1 MILPHGCIKAVAGEF
16 NISRKT
22 VGKIWSLARGQMQDG
37 LPVSVQCKRKG
48 NFGRK
53 EVPVD
58 IPKML
63 AVPFHRRKNIRAL
76 GYAMEVSKSTVQRWL
91 KRKAIRRH
99 SNAMKPYL
107 SYSGSSSFPYGRQQR
122 VWLDEGGRGEEE
134 AEEGAKAADPEA
146 GGSGCGGAV
155 AAAVEKEHMFDKV
168 VTPSDVGKLNRLVI
182 PKQHAEKY
190 FPLDSSNNDKGLL
203 LNFEDRNGKPWRFRY
218 SYWNSS
224 QSYVMT
230 KGWSRFVKEKK
241 LDAGDVVSFQR
252 GASESARDRLFIDW
266 RRRPDHHHHHL
277 APVISLPHHHFS
289 SFQRSPFHQHYPAAA
304 AAAAAWNHHQ
314 AVFSAPL
321 HPSSYGYGVF
331 SGGEVVVNG
340 NPCSG
345 VSSSGIYLRPIVAAA
360 AAAQQQQMM
369 HRGGVGGGAAAAA
382 SAVVFESMPV
392 VVHGKAAAKRLR
404 LFGVNVDCPILD
416 GDTSSPSSST
426 SAAAASTT
434 TTIPSTLLQLKSSG
448 YDDDGNN
455 DTEELH
461 LESDDYNN
469 NKPRKS
475 SSSASIDGCQ
485 TFAAAAEC
493 EEAIGTVVV
502 ALSLLF
508 SPAAFLFPCWPANEK
523 SAGMHIMDF
532 NTNV

>member
-1 MILPHGCIKAVAGEF
+1 MH
-16 NISRKT
+16 
-22 VGKIWSLARGQMQDG
+22 
-37 LPVSVQCKRKG
+37 
-48 NFGRK
+48 
-53 EVPVD
+53 
-58 IPKML
+58 
-63 AVPFHRRKNIRAL
+63 PFTL
-76 GYAMEVSKSTVQRWL
+76 
-91 KRKAIRRH
+91 
-99 SNAMKPYL
+99 
-107 SYSGSSSFPYGRQQR
+107 GSSNSFPYGRQQR
-122 VWLDEGGRGEEE
+122 VWLDEGGRGEGE
-134 AEEGAKAADPEA
+134 EEGAKTADPEA
-146 GGSGCGGAV
+146 GGSGCGG
-155 AAAVEKEHMFDKV
+155 AVEKEHMFDKV

-266 RRRPDHHHHHL
+266 RRRPDHHHHL
-277 APVISLPHHHFS
+277 TPVISLPHHHFS

-304 AAAAAWNHHQ
+304 AWNHHQ

-321 HPSSYGYGVF
+321 HPSSYGYGLISGGGP

-360 AAAQQQQMM
+360 SQQQQMM
-369 HRGGVGGGAAAAA
+369 HRGGGGAAGPAA
-382 SAVVFESMPV
+382 AVVFESMPV

-416 GDTSSPSSST
+416 GDTSFYPSSST
-426 SAAAASTT
+426 SAAAASTTT

-448 YDDDGNN
+448 YDDDGD

-461 LESDDYNN
+461 LESDDYDNNNN

-475 SSSASIDGCQ
+475 SSSASM
-485 TFAAAAEC
+485 
-493 EEAIGTVVV
+493 
-502 ALSLLF
+502 SLD
-508 SPAAFLFPCWPANEK
+508 WD
-523 SAGMHIMDF
+523 I
-532 NTNV
+532 